1 MKKKRYQGLLLLALG
16 SLMLTGCQEAPYA
29 LTEAEEALIVNYSA
43 HVVSKYN
50 NYQKD
55 GLIYLTEEEQETAA
69 GQEEQKLPLPEQDK
83 LPNVGGTSAGTVEE
97 FPEYKE
103 EATLLSVYG
112 GTGLTVTYEG
122 NEITDAYTENGMY
135 AMNAPSG
142 KNYLVVKLKVENTT
156 GNAIEFNNFSSGDSF
171 GARYIMDSG
180 KEYSAK
186 NVTTILLGDFS
197 TYEGT
202 IASGAAENLVLLFE
216 IPSETQSVG
225 SLTLVVNQ
233 GDISYQINL

>member
-55 GLIYLTEEEQETAA
+55 GLIYLTDEEKEIAA
-69 GQEEQKLPLPEQDK
+69 EPEQQPLEKPDK
-83 LPNVGGTSAGTVEE
+83 QPNLGGTSAGTTEE
-97 FPEYKE
+97 FPDYE
-103 EATLLSVYG
+103 ETATLLSVYG

-171 GARYIMDSG
+171 GAKYIMDSG

-216 IPSETQSVG
+216 VPSETQAVG

-233 GDISYQINL
+233 GDTSYQINL